1 MEIGKSLKSNMKTMN
16 ESFRA
21 PTPMPGK
28 KERSKSNVNSSTLG
42 NTFLNLFQENEDA
55 YNFYDEKK
63 EGLFTKNEKNSRF
76 HLTDETLI
84 TMTEKITTLHNS
96 EEYLYVGTGDG
107 KIYCYEIQEVQ
118 EEEKTKLKKKEI
130 SIFQTS
136 EKETIEKIEVDEACS
151 LLFFLSA
158 GVVTILHSK
167 TLILKTEFNAS
178 EKNKGA
184 YTSIERG
191 EFTGGLRSGSISM
204 FTLDSS
210 RVLEKGSANHKIA
223 IFGSKSKYI
232 DIYKYVMSYF
242 QFKISIG
249 KYRRVFTKRCTFSW
263 KLLCHIVHL

>member
-21 PTPMPGK
+21 PSPLPGK
-28 KERSKSNVNSSTLG
+28 KERSKSNVGSVNLG
-42 NTFLNLFQENEDA
+42 NTFLNLFQENEDI

-63 EGLFTKNEKNSRF
+63 EGLFTKNEKNPRF
-76 HLTDETLI
+76 HLTDE
-84 TMTEKITTLHNS
+84 
-96 EEYLYVGTGDG
+96 
-107 KIYCYEIQEVQ
+107 KIYCYEIQEIQ
-118 EEEKTKLKKKEI
+118 EDEKIKLKKKEV

-136 EKETIEKIEVDEACS
+136 EKEAIEKIEVDEACS

-184 YTSIERG
+184 YTSIEKG

-204 FTLDSS
+204 FALDSS

-232 DIYKYVMSYF
+232 DIYKYVRNKFEFM
-242 QFKISIG
+242 IP
-249 KYRRVFTKRCTFSW
+249 
-263 KLLCHIVHL
+263 

>member
-21 PTPMPGK
+21 PSPLPGK
-28 KERSKSNVNSSTLG
+28 KERSKSNVGSVNLG
-42 NTFLNLFQENEDA
+42 NTFLNLFQENEDI

-63 EGLFTKNEKNSRF
+63 EGLFTKNEKNPRF

-96 EEYLYVGTGDG
+96 EEFLYVGTGDG
-107 KIYCYEIQEVQ
+107 KIYCYEIQEIQ
-118 EEEKTKLKKKEI
+118 EDEKIKLKKKEV

-136 EKETIEKIEVDEACS
+136 EKEAIEKIEVDEACS

-184 YTSIERG
+184 YTSIEKG

-204 FTLDSS
+204 FALDSS

-232 DIYKYVMSYF
+232 DIYKYVRNKFEFM
-242 QFKISIG
+242 IP
-249 KYRRVFTKRCTFSW
+249 
-263 KLLCHIVHL
+263 